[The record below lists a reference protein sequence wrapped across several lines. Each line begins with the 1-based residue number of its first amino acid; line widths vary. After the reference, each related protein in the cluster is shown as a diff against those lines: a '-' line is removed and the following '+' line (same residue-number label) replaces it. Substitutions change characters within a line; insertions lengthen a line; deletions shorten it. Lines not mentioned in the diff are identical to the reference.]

1 MALYQEKKL
10 EVSYKI
16 LVEVMGPS
24 LYEQVRA
31 SMGNSPSPLCKLSFV
46 VFSL

>member
-24 LYEQVRA
+24 LYERVRA
-31 SMGNSPSPLCKLSFV
+31 SMGNSPSPLCTLIIV
-46 VFSL
+46 GFSL